1 MLKKITTFIFL
12 AVAVFGYS
20 QEKHDP
26 RLLERYT
33 SEELTTIQNNNPEEY
48 EILVHALKVGISIGE
63 HEDGEGKE
71 IVFDGEI
78 DKDPTLDHTYI
89 SLGLDLVD
97 GRYQYYKFKGTNFI
111 VIVRPKNL
119 ITQIK

>member
-1 MLKKITTFIFL
+1 MICFL
-12 AVAVFGYS
+12 LSVTYFGYA
-20 QEKHDP
+20 QENHDA

-33 SEELTTIQNNNPEEY
+33 SEELTSIQNNDPEEY
-48 EILVHALKVGISIGE
+48 EIIVHALKVGISIGDIQE
-63 HEDGEGKE
+63 GEGKV
-71 IVFDGEI
+71 IVYDGTI

-89 SLGLDLVD
+89 SLGLELID
-97 GRYQYYKFKGTNFI
+97 GRYQYYKFKGTNKL